1 MSSEVSRQCV
11 HRHCTSVDHSC
22 GMQLRQLSSFMDF
35 LLRWLALMALA
46 QVRQVTQLVRVWSHL
61 PRGGGGW
68 AQVAVVQW
76 GDSVVVG
83 DGAGDASGSAKET
96 STASLTASVPMV
108 KGVPAA
114 ARLSSSAKA
123 AVAACW

>member
-1 MSSEVSRQCV
+1 MGALRVCHSCV
-11 HRHCTSVDHSC
+11 TSVDHSC

-61 PRGGGGW
+61 PRAGGGVAQAAAVQWAVVALVGDGGGG
-68 AQVAVVQW
+68 AA
-76 GDSVVVG
+76 
-83 DGAGDASGSAKET
+83 AGCTSDT
-96 STASLTASVPMV
+96 STASLTASVPIV

-114 ARLSSSAKA
+114 ARFNSSAKA